1 MFNKMTIKHLV
12 FSGGGPSMIQTLG
25 AIQYL
30 EKKNI
35 IQRENI
41 QSIFGTSAGAIVGVL
56 YCLQFEWSIINDYI
70 LKRPWK
76 EVFSIKVQNIL
87 DAYSKKGIFDI
98 NIIEKC
104 FKPLLNAKDLDLSIN
119 LKDFYEFSKI
129 ELHFFSFEINRFELV
144 DISYKNYPNL
154 SLLIAIQMTCALP
167 VLLTPVL
174 LKDECFIDGGVIC
187 NYPLNYCLETFPNE
201 EEILGFKN
209 RYNTEEKNINAKISS
224 DSNLLDFLMN
234 FLFKIV
240 FSLSSNN
247 KPITVPLELILD
259 TKYMSI
265 DYFKKIFASEE
276 ARMELFQNGEN
287 SAEEFFQKVSTPST

>member
-35 IQRENI
+35 IQRESI

>member
-1 MFNKMTIKHLV
+1 M
-12 FSGGGPSMIQTLG
+12 
-25 AIQYL
+25 

-41 QSIFGTSAGAIVGVL
+41 QSIYGTSAGAIVGVL
-56 YCLQFEWSIINDYI
+56 YCFQFEWNIINDYI

-87 DAYSKKGIFDI
+87 DAYTKKGIFDI
-98 NIIEKC
+98 GTIEKC
-104 FKPLLNAKDLDLSIN
+104 FKPLLNAKDLNLDIN
-119 LKDFYEFSKI
+119 LKDFYEYSKI
-129 ELHFFSFEINRFELV
+129 EMHFFSFEINRFELV
-144 DISYKNYPNL
+144 DISYKNYPEL
-154 SLLIAIQMTCALP
+154 SLLSAIQMTCALP
-167 VLLTPVL
+167 VLLTPVFTG
-174 LKDECFIDGGVIC
+174 DECFIDGGVQC
-187 NYPLNYCLETFPNE
+187 NYPLKYCLETYPKE

-209 RYNTEEKNINAKISS
+209 RFNVEERNLNAKITTE
-224 DSNLLDFLMN
+224 SNLLDFIMN

-247 KPITVPLELILD
+247 KPITIPLELVLD

-276 ARMELFQNGEN
+276 ARMELFQNGED
-287 SAEEFFQKVSTPST
+287 SAEEFFQKLFGKSGL